1 MPGSDLFFGV
11 PGFQVGRSLRLTT
24 RATPEITRTF
34 TTAGNRRTFTYSV
47 WVKRGDDNT
56 AAGGINHTLFD
67 TAAGDGIHIR
77 AGTNAPFIQVNY
89 GTDKEVVTNALLRDK
104 AAWYHIVV
112 AIDTTQ
118 GTNTNRIKVYVNGVQ
133 QTFSSANY
141 PNQNVDGHFN
151 NAVVHKIGR
160 QAALA
165 RYFDGYMAEI
175 NFIDGF
181 ALGPT
186 HFGTTDPA
194 AGNGQWLPTKYSGAY
209 GNNGFY
215 LPFKGYGIAVATGGS
230 IATDGDYK
238 VHSFTSN
245 GTFEVT
251 SITNTDPSLTGAAT
265 AEIEYLIIGGGGAGG
280 GNSTSANVGG
290 AGGGGA
296 GAYRPG
302 SALLSA
308 QTYAVVIGA
317 GGTGD
322 TYSGNPAGDQ
332 GDDSSAFSITAE
344 GGGSGGTYGYPVTS
358 YGDNGSGGGG
368 QGRSDNS
375 AHAGGTGGQFGN
387 DGGDGHDGSVEAG
400 QPNYGAGGGGGSSAV
415 GADGSQTAGGA
426 GGAGTASSITGSSVT
441 RAGGGGGGTFGA
453 STSLQGTAGAGG
465 SGGGGAGKRGRKDGG
480 TINGTAA
487 STNTG
492 SGGGGSAAGTGIMR
506 GAGGAGG
513 SGVVILKYK
522 FQ

>member
-1 MPGSDLFFGV
+1 MGAESFFAE
-11 PGFQVGRSLRLTT
+11 PGFKVGKSLRFNEADTSRLS
-24 RATPEITRTF
+24 RTF
-34 TTAGNRRTFTYSV
+34 TSAGNTKKWTFSC
-47 WVKRGDDNT
+47 WVKRGKID
-56 AAGGINHTLFD
+56 GESHTLFA
-67 TAAGDGIHIR
+67 TYR
-77 AGTNAPFIQVNY
+77 QGTNDFDYIRIQTDDSVYASVRDDDANY
-89 GTDKEVVTNALLRDK
+89 HFRIITNRKLRDLNT
-104 AAWYHIVV
+104 WYHIVV
-112 AIDTTQ
+112 RYDSTA
-118 GTNTNRIKVYVNGVQ
+118 GTPAQPENALYINGVLEDDLA
-133 QTFSSANY
+133 ANVL
-141 PNQNVDGHFN
+141 PTQNDVSNINGAVTHLIGSWNANSTYYLDGYLAEVNFVDGYTLP
-151 NAVVHKIGR
+151 AS
-160 QAALA
+160 
-165 RYFDGYMAEI
+165 YFGE
-175 NFIDGF
+175 
-181 ALGPT
+181 
-186 HFGTTDPA
+186 TDTVS
-194 AGNGQWLPTKYSGAY
+194 NQWIPIKYDGAY

-245 GTFEVT
+245 GTFEIT
-251 SITNTDPSLTGAAT
+251 SITNTDPTLTL
-265 AEIEYLIIGGGGAGG
+265 AEVEYLIIGGGGAGG

-441 RAGGGGGGTFGA
+441 RAGGGGG
-453 STSLQGTAGAGG
+453 STRNNQGTQGAAGSGGAGAAGQAQGG
-465 SGGGGAGKRGRKDGG
+465 NASANTGAGGGGAHKSNATSTGG
-480 TINGTAA
+480 D
-487 STNTG
+487 
-492 SGGGGSAAGTGIMR
+492 
-506 GAGGAGG
+506 GG
-513 SGVVILKYK
+513 SGIVIIRYR

>member
-11 PGFQVGRSLRLTT
+11 PGFQVGRSLRFNDS
-24 RATPEITRTF
+24 ATPELTRTF
-34 TTAGNRRTFTYSV
+34 TAAGNRRTFTYSG
-47 WVKRGDDNT
+47 WVKRSDDG
-56 AAGGINHTLFD
+56 AGGINHTLFD

-133 QTFSSANY
+133 QTFSAANY

-194 AGNGQWLPTKYSGAY
+194 AGNGQWVPIKYSGAY

-265 AEIEYLIIGGGGAGG
+265 AEIEYLIIGGGGAGA

-441 RAGGGGGGTFGA
+441 RAGGGGG
-453 STSLQGTAGAGG
+453 STRNNQGTQGAAG
-465 SGGGGAGKRGRKDGG
+465 SGGGGAAAMPTGASA
-480 TINGTAA
+480 TA
-487 STNTG
+487 NTG
-492 SGGGGSAAGTGIMR
+492 SGGGGAHKSNATST
-506 GAGGAGG
+506 GG
-513 SGVVILKYK
+513 SGGSGIVIIRYR

>member
-77 AGTNAPFIQVNY
+77 AGSNAPFIQVNY

-118 GTNTNRIKVYVNGVQ
+118 GTNTNRIKVYINGVQ

-194 AGNGQWLPTKYSGAY
+194 AGNGQWVPIKYSGAY

-265 AEIEYLIIGGGGAGG
+265 AEIEYLIIAGGGAGAADGSTTNGNGGGGAGG
-280 GNSTSANVGG
+280 FI
-290 AGGGGA
+290 
-296 GAYRPG
+296 PG
-302 SALLSA
+302 SALLTA
-308 QTYAVVIGA
+308 QTYAVVVGA
-317 GGTGD
+317 GGVGALSANAVTG
-322 TYSGNPAGDQ
+322 G
-332 GDDSSAFSITAE
+332 DSSFNSITADGGGGGGYYVNTPGE
-344 GGGSGGTYGYPVTS
+344 GGGSGGGGGATAGAGGGVTTAGFGNSGEAGY
-358 YGDNGSGGGG
+358 SGGGG
-368 QGRSDNS
+368 GGGGAGED
-375 AHAGGTGGQFGN
+375 GGTDATGQ
-387 DGGDGHDGSVEAG
+387 GGDGL
-400 QPNYGAGGGGGSSAV
+400 
-415 GADGSQTAGGA
+415 
-426 GGAGTASSITGSSVT
+426 ASSITGSSVT
-441 RAGGGGGGTFGA
+441 RAGGGGG
-453 STSLQGTAGAGG
+453 SIPSGTAKVGGAGGGGAGG
-465 SGGGGAGKRGRKDGG
+465 SGGAGTDGS
-480 TINGTAA
+480 A
-487 STNTG
+487 NTG
-492 SGGGGSAAGTGIMR
+492 SGGGAGVSGGESGS
-506 GAGGAGG
+506 GG
-513 SGVVILKYK
+513 SGIVIIRYK